1 MAKILIIEDELG
13 VQMTLEDRLIAE
25 GYEVVVKGDGI
36 RGEEAA
42 KQDIYDL
49 ILLDVMLPG
58 RDGFT
63 VCKHLREKE
72 ISTPIIMLT
81 ARNTNID
88 VIMGLQQGADDYV
101 MKPFD
106 MGVLL
111 ARIEASL
118 RRAVKVSDQVKLEE
132 SPNMIE
138 FGKFLLDRV
147 KGFLFFDG
155 EPVSLNAQEYRLLEY
170 LALHPEE
177 VISRNQIL
185 DDVWGYD
192 SSIYTR
198 TVDVHIAKLR
208 FHLKESDNPNHIR
221 TVRGRGYRFI
231 SG

>member
-1 MAKILIIEDELG
+1 
-13 VQMTLEDRLIAE
+13 MTLEDRLVAE
-25 GYEVVVKGDGI
+25 GYEVEVKGDGI

-42 KQDIYDL
+42 KAGSHDL

-63 VCKHLREKE
+63 VCRHLREHGTA
-72 ISTPIIMLT
+72 SPIIMLT

-111 ARIEASL
+111 ARIEAAL
-118 RRAVKVSDQVKLEE
+118 RRSAAAPAAKPEE
-132 SPNMIE
+132 EADSIS
-138 FGKFLLDRV
+138 FGRYTLDRLR
-147 KGFLFFDG
+147 GILTCDG
-155 EPVSLNAQEYRLLEY
+155 QPIPLNAQEYRLLEY

-177 VISRNQIL
+177 ILSRDKIL

-208 FHLKESDNPNHIR
+208 YHLDESENPNHIR
-221 TVRGRGYRFI
+221 TVRGMGYRFI
-231 SG
+231 P

>member
-25 GYEVVVKGDGI
+25 GYEVEVKGDGI

-42 KQDIYDL
+42 KQHEFDL

-63 VCKHLREKE
+63 VCKHLREHG
-72 ISTPIIMLT
+72 IRTPIIMLT

-118 RRAVKVSDQVKLEE
+118 RRAE
-132 SPNMIE
+132 SPVDQPESKESPDLIV
-138 FGKFLLDRV
+138 FGDYTLDRV
-147 KGFLFFDG
+147 KGSLFFG
-155 EPVSLNAQEYRLLEY
+155 EDQISLNAQEYRLLEY
-170 LALHPEE
+170 LALHPQQI
-177 VISRNQIL
+177 VSRDQIL

-192 SSIYTR
+192 TSIYTR

-208 FHLKESDNPNHIR
+208 FHLKESENPNHIR

-231 SG
+231 P